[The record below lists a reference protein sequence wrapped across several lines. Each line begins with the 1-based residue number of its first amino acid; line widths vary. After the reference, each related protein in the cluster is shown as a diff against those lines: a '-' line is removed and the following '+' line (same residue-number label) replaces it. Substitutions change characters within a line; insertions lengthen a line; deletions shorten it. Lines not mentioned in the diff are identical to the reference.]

1 MISRLIRQ
9 VKTSTLLRYIIVGG
23 TSYAIELSVLLLL
36 VHVLHFN
43 TTLAVSIGFWLG
55 LVISFLL
62 QKFLAFKNTDTRA
75 RRLTIQTV
83 YYARLVLF
91 NYGFTLLFVHLLEP
105 FIDLS
110 IARTLALIITT
121 AWNYIIY
128 KKVIFT
134 EVKR

>member
-83 YYARLVLF
+83 YYALLVLF

-134 EVKR
+134 EIKR

>member
-1 MISRLIRQ
+1 MVSRLIRQ

-83 YYARLVLF
+83 YYALLVLF

-121 AWNYIIY
+121 AWNYVIY
-128 KKVIFT
+128 KKVIFK